1 MAGADAQ
8 QDPRGYDVAGDPRP
22 ARVAVVGA
30 GPAGTL
36 VAAALARLGGRTPGL
51 EVLLVDDEAGDG
63 RGTAFSTS
71 CPEHLLNVRARDL
84 SARPDV
90 AGDFVDWVRAHRDPD
105 AGPDDFLP
113 RGWFG
118 DYLAGLQRDL
128 THAGDPATGGTVR
141 VRRVTAGALAV
152 DESGEGE
159 DRTTGLVLRSGER
172 LAVDAVVLAVGTE
185 RPGLDWVPPTLL
197 ASDRLVA
204 DPWRPGALERRP
216 GDAPGTV
223 LVVGTGLTM
232 ADIALSVAADGERVV
247 ALSRRGRLPLPHSAE
262 RRAPRPSSA
271 LTAAIGDQ
279 VALPR
284 EQVERLVREHL
295 LAGARTGDWR
305 PAMDGLRPLTA
316 LLWQRMPQDERRAL
330 LRDGIPAWEV
340 HRHRMPPATASALAR
355 LRREGLFEVRRGEV
369 ADVET
374 LPGGRLLVAL
384 ADGGRLVV
392 DRVVNATGPEREVS
406 RSRNPV
412 VVDLLASGLGTPGP
426 LGMGLATDPAGRL
439 LGRRTTPAV
448 WAVGALRR
456 GELWETTAVP
466 ELRAQA
472 VSVAAQVV
480 ARLRARAS
488 AVGGAE
494 VVSTSP
500 GTAPTT
506 APTPRSS
513 DRGRGR
519 GPRPVDRHGNPL
531 TTTPEA
537 AAAFDRGLLRVLR
550 VQSGAEQAFA
560 EAVRLDEGF
569 ALGHAAL
576 ALVTHELG
584 SSGDPAAA
592 LATARATLDHRAT
605 ERERSLVDVVTH
617 RLHGT
622 RLDGD
627 RALRAHVDA
636 FPRDG
641 LAVSVAVPTIAFSG
655 VTDLQHEAWALVE
668 SLRPAWGD
676 DWFFSGLLAF
686 VRQEQ
691 GRYDEA
697 DRLSARSLER
707 EPGAGHAV
715 HARTHVFYETGAHA
729 EGLGWLDGWIR
740 EGGHEASHRAHFAW
754 HAALHELALGSVED
768 LRRRYEAQLAPP
780 VVSGVRALVD
790 SASLLWRC
798 RVTGSWDDELPV
810 RAVLDSVDDRLLAQP
825 TTPFTAM
832 HAAVALAAARD
843 VAGLARLRAHAAARP
858 HPVMRDVVVALCDAL
873 TAVAEERWDD
883 AVRTLRL
890 LGPWVVQLGGS
901 DAQREVVEETLLLA
915 LVRAGRCA
923 EARRLLEARLDR
935 RPSPSDS
942 RRLAGVPG

>member
-1 MAGADAQ
+1 MAGADVHSDTQ
-8 QDPRGYDVAGDPRP
+8 GYDAAGHPGP

-36 VAAALARLGGRTPGL
+36 VAAALARLGALPTGL
-51 EVLLVDDEAGDG
+51 EVLLVDDDAGDG

-71 CPEHLLNVRARDL
+71 CPDHLLNVRARDL
-84 SARPDV
+84 SARPEV
-90 AGDFVDWVRAHRDPD
+90 AGDFVDWVRAHRDPA

-118 DYLAGLQRDL
+118 DYLAALQSQLLAPDA
-128 THAGDPATGGTVR
+128 TDATDAIDATGVT
-141 VRRVTAGALAV
+141 VRRVPAGALAV
-152 DESGEGE
+152 DESGEGAE
-159 DRTTGLVLRSGER
+159 RRTALVLRSGER
-172 LAVDAVVLAVGTE
+172 LPVDAVVLAVGTE

-204 DPWRPGALERRP
+204 DPWRPGALDRP
-216 GDAPGTV
+216 AGAPPGTV

-232 ADIALSVAADGERVV
+232 ADIALTVAADGDRVV
-247 ALSRRGRLPLPHSAE
+247 ALSRRGRLPLPHSAQ
-262 RRAPRPSSA
+262 RRAPRPSTA

-279 VALPR
+279 VALPAER
-284 EQVERLVREHL
+284 VERLVREHL
-295 LAGARTGDWR
+295 LAGARGGDWR

-316 LLWQRMPQDERRAL
+316 LLWQRVPEDERRAL

-340 HRHRMPPATASALAR
+340 RRHRMPPATAAALAR
-355 LRREGLFEVRRGEV
+355 LRREGRLEVRRGEV
-369 ADVET
+369 ADVEP
-374 LPGGRLLVAL
+374 LPDGRLLVAL
-384 ADGGRLVV
+384 ADGGRVVV

-412 VVDLLASGLGTPGP
+412 VVDLLASGLGTAGP
-426 LGMGLATDPAGRL
+426 LGMGLATDPGGRL
-439 LGRRTTPAV
+439 LGRRTAPAV

-480 ARLRARAS
+480 ARLRTRPTATGPAS
-488 AVGGAE
+488 RPQV
-494 VVSTSP
+494 
-500 GTAPTT
+500 
-506 APTPRSS
+506 PRR
-513 DRGRGR
+513 DR
-519 GPRPVDRHGNPL
+519 PSRPLDRHGNPL
-531 TTTPEA
+531 TTTAEA

-550 VQSGAEQAFA
+550 VQSGAEEAFA
-560 EAVRLDEGF
+560 EAVRLDGGF

-584 SSGDPAAA
+584 STGDPAEA

-605 ERERSLVDVVTH
+605 DRERSLVDVVTR

-676 DWFFSGLLAF
+676 DWFFTGLLAF

-697 DRLSARSLER
+697 DRLSARSLAR

-729 EGLGWLDGWIR
+729 EGLRWLDGWIR
-740 EGGHEASHRAHFAW
+740 GGGHEASHRAHFAW

-780 VVSGVRALVD
+780 MVSGVRALVD

-825 TTPFTAM
+825 TTPFTAL

-890 LGPWVVQLGGS
+890 LGPWVAQLGGS

-915 LVRAGRCA
+915 LVRAGRCG

-935 RPSPSDS
+935 RPSPIDT

>member
-1 MAGADAQ
+1 MVTADEQRGTQAQ
-8 QDPRGYDVAGDPRP
+8 DRADGGVRS
-22 ARVAVVGA
+22 RVAVVGA

-36 VAAALARLGGRTPGL
+36 VAAALARLGERSTGL
-51 EVLLVDDEAGDG
+51 EVLLVDDDAGDG

-90 AGDFVDWVRAHRDPD
+90 VGDFVDWVRAHHDPS

-113 RGWFG
+113 RGWYG
-118 DYLAGLQRDL
+118 DYLAGLQ
-128 THAGDPATGGTVR
+128 AGLLEDAGGVR
-141 VRRVTAGALAV
+141 VRRVTVGALGV
-152 DESGEGE
+152 QETGEGE
-159 DRTTGLVLRSGER
+159 ARTTSLVLRSGER
-172 LAVDAVVLAVGTE
+172 IAVDAVVLAVGTE
-185 RPGLDWVPPTLL
+185 RPGLDWAPPTLL
-197 ASDRLVA
+197 TSDRLVA
-204 DPWRPGALERRP
+204 DPWRPGALERRT
-216 GDAPGTV
+216 DATPGTV

-232 ADIALSVAADGERVV
+232 ADVALSVAADGERVV

-262 RRAPRPSSA
+262 RRAPRPSAA
-271 LTAAIGDQ
+271 LIAAIGDQ

-284 EQVERLVREHL
+284 ERVERLVHEHL
-295 LAGARTGDWR
+295 VDGARRGDWR

-316 LLWQRMPQDERRAL
+316 LLWQRMPQDERRTL
-330 LRDGIPAWEV
+330 MREGIPAWEV

-355 LRREGLFEVRRGEV
+355 LRREGRLEVRRGEV
-369 ADVET
+369 ADVEA
-374 LPGGRLLVAL
+374 LPDGRLLVAL

-426 LGMGLATDPAGRL
+426 LGMGLATDPGGRL
-439 LGRRTTPAV
+439 LGRRTAPAV

-466 ELRAQA
+466 ELRSQA

-488 AVGGAE
+488 GTGLGTGAP
-494 VVSTSP
+494 SS
-500 GTAPTT
+500 APTRL
-506 APTPRSS
+506 PSG
-513 DRGRGR
+513 DGRT
-519 GPRPVDRHGNPL
+519 PRPVDRHGNPL
-531 TTTPEA
+531 TTTAEA

-550 VQSGAEQAFA
+550 VQSGAEEAFA

-605 ERERSLVDVVTH
+605 ERERSLVDVVTR

-676 DWFFSGLLAF
+676 DWFHAGLLAF

-697 DRLSARSLER
+697 DRLATRSLER

-740 EGGHEASHRAHFAW
+740 GGGLEASHRAHFAW

-768 LRRRYEAQLAPP
+768 LRRRYDAQLAPP

-798 RVTGSWDDELPV
+798 RVTGSWDDDLPV

-890 LGPWVVQLGGS
+890 LGPWVAQLGGS

-935 RPSPSDS
+935 RPSPIDA